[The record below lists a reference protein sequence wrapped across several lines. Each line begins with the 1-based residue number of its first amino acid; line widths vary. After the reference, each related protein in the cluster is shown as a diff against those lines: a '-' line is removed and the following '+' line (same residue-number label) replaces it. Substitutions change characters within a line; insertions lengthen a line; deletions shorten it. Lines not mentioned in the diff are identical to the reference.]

1 MNSFCIKFFL
11 VGFHIFDFIVL
22 VEISIHLPHVLPL
35 GRTAIIE
42 FVKHLGGNIQ
52 TLRKLF
58 QMFWLCYPD
67 ILWDGSLIKTKG

>member
-35 GRTAIIE
+35 GRTGH
-42 FVKHLGGNIQ
+42 K
-52 TLRKLF
+52 KLF